1 MDGTVKLTTTDRA
14 RNYMGKQVTLR
25 DVAREAGIHIS
36 TASRALNPETRSI
49 VSQDTVER
57 VLATANRLGYRPHP
71 LAQGLRKNRTM
82 SVGMVIP
89 DIENPLFG
97 PIIAGAEQVL
107 GNEGYSLLITNTDMS
122 EGQTSE
128 VVNAL
133 VERRVDGMILASAS
147 RSDDVII
154 DLLDSGI
161 HMVLVNRA
169 TEGVPVPSILGDDLT
184 GVGMAVDHLAAL
196 GHTRIGHV
204 AGPQHLSTGLGRHQ
218 AFLTRMHSLNLEI
231 DASAVEESTW
241 YQVDPGYKAA
251 RTLLDRRPDLTAIVA
266 ANDLIALGCYK
277 AVRESDQEVGVDIS
291 ITGYNDIPLLDLM
304 QPPMTSVRVPYRQMG
319 VEAANTLLPLM
330 RGESTEDRPISIRLT
345 PTLSI
350 RESTGPPVS

>member
-1 MDGTVKLTTTDRA
+1 MITDVTG
-14 RNYMGKQVTLR
+14 YFMTKQVTLR
-25 DVAREAGIHIS
+25 DVAQEAGVHIS
-36 TASRALNPETRSI
+36 TASRALNRETRSI
-49 VSQDTVER
+49 VNRDTVER

-107 GNEGYSLLITNTDMS
+107 GSEGYSLLITNTDMS
-122 EGQTSE
+122 EGQTNE
-128 VVNAL
+128 AVNAL

-147 RSDDVII
+147 RSDDVIN
-154 DLLDSGI
+154 DLVDSGM

-169 TEGVPVPSILGDDLT
+169 TEGIPVPAILGDDLT
-184 GVGMAVDHLAAL
+184 GVGLAVDHLASL
-196 GHTRIGHV
+196 GHQRIGHV

-218 AFLTRMHSLNLEI
+218 AFLTRMQSLNLEV
-231 DASAVEESTW
+231 DPSAVEEATW

-251 RTLLDRRPDLTAIVA
+251 RTLLERRPDLTAIVA
-266 ANDLIALGCYK
+266 ANDLIALGCYR
-277 AVRESDQEVGVDIS
+277 AVRESGREVGSDVS
-291 ITGYNDIPLLDLM
+291 LTGYNDIPLLDLM
-304 QPPMTSVRVPYRQMG
+304 QPPLTSVRVPYRQMG
-319 VEAANTLLPLM
+319 VEAANTLIPM
-330 RGESTEDRPISIRLT
+330 MSSDPSARPVSIRLT

-350 RESTGPPVS
+350 RESTAPPRS

>member
-1 MDGTVKLTTTDRA
+1 MT
-14 RNYMGKQVTLR
+14 KQVTLR
-25 DVAREAGIHIS
+25 DVAREAGVHIS

-49 VSQDTVER
+49 VNRDTVDR

-97 PIIAGAEQVL
+97 PIVAGAEQVL
-107 GNEGYSLLITNTDMS
+107 GSEGYSLLITNTDIS
-122 EGQTSE
+122 QGQTSE
-128 VVNAL
+128 AVDAL

-147 RSDDVII
+147 RSDDVVV
-154 DLLDSGI
+154 DLVDKGV

-169 TEGVPVPSILGDDLT
+169 TEGVPVPAILGDDLT
-184 GVGMAVDHLAAL
+184 GVGLAVDHLASL
-196 GHTRIGHV
+196 GHERIGHV

-231 DASAVEESTW
+231 DASAVEEATW

-251 RTLLDRRPDLTAIVA
+251 RTLLERRPDLTAIVA
-266 ANDLIALGCYK
+266 ANDLIALGCYR
-277 AVRESDQEVGVDIS
+277 AVMESGQEVGVDVS

-304 QPPMTSVRVPYRQMG
+304 HPPMTSVRVPYRQMG
-319 VEAANTLLPLM
+319 VEAANTLLPM
-330 RGESTEDRPISIRLT
+330 MSGEATEDRPISIRLT

-350 RESTGPPVS
+350 RQSTAPPVS

>member
-1 MDGTVKLTTTDRA
+1 MT
-14 RNYMGKQVTLR
+14 KQVTLR
-25 DVAREAGIHIS
+25 DVAREAGVHIS

-49 VSQDTVER
+49 VNRDTVER

-97 PIIAGAEQVL
+97 PIVAGAEQVL
-107 GNEGYSLLITNTDMS
+107 GSEGYSLLITNTDMRG
-122 EGQTSE
+122 GQTSE
-128 VVNAL
+128 AVRPL
-133 VERRVDGMILASAS
+133 VEKRVDGMIVASAS

-154 DLLDSGI
+154 DLVESGVQ
-161 HMVLVNRA
+161 MVLVNRA
-169 TEGVPVPSILGDDLT
+169 TEGVPVPAILGDDLT
-184 GVGMAVDHLAAL
+184 GVGLAVEHLASL
-196 GHTRIGHV
+196 GHERIGHV

-231 DASAVEESTW
+231 DSSAVEEATW

-251 RTLLDRRPDLTAIVA
+251 RTLLERRPDLTAIVA
-266 ANDLIALGCYK
+266 ANDLIALGCYRT
-277 AVRESDQEVGVDIS
+277 VMESGQEVGVDVS

-319 VEAANTLLPLM
+319 VEAANTLLPM
-330 RGESTEDRPISIRLT
+330 MSGDTSDDRPVSIRLT

-350 RESTGPPVS
+350 RESTGPPKTLS

>member
-1 MDGTVKLTTTDRA
+1 MT
-14 RNYMGKQVTLR
+14 KQVTLR
-25 DVAREAGIHIS
+25 DVAREAGVHTS

-49 VSQDTVER
+49 VNQGTVER
-57 VLATANRLGYRPHP
+57 VLATADRLGYRPHP

-97 PIIAGAEQVL
+97 PIVAGAEQVL
-107 GNEGYSLLITNTDMS
+107 ASEGYSLLITNTDIN
-122 EGQTSE
+122 EGQTSDA
-128 VVNAL
+128 VMAL

-154 DLLDSGI
+154 DLAERGVP
-161 HMVLVNRA
+161 MVLVNRS
-169 TEGVPVPSILGDDLT
+169 TEGVPVPAILGDDLT
-184 GVGMAVDHLAAL
+184 GIGLAVDHLASL
-196 GHTRIGHV
+196 GHLRIGHV
-204 AGPQHLSTGLGRHQ
+204 AGPQHLSTGLARHQ

-231 DASAVEESTW
+231 DSSAVEESTW
-241 YQVDPGYKAA
+241 YQVDPGYKAT
-251 RTLLDRRPDLTAIVA
+251 RTLLERRPDLTAIVS
-266 ANDLIALGCYK
+266 ANDLIALGCYR
-277 AVRESDQEVGVDIS
+277 AVRESGQEVGVDVS

-319 VEAANTLLPLM
+319 VEAANTLLPM
-330 RGESTEDRPISIRLT
+330 MTPDSSEDRPISIRLT

-350 RESTGPPVS
+350 RQSTGPPRK

>member
-1 MDGTVKLTTTDRA
+1 MT
-14 RNYMGKQVTLR
+14 KQVTLR
-25 DVAREAGIHIS
+25 DVAREAGVHIS
-36 TASRALNPETRSI
+36 TASRALNPETRSM
-49 VSQDTVER
+49 VNEDTVDR
-57 VLATANRLGYRPHP
+57 VLAMADELGYRPHP

-107 GNEGYSLLITNTDMS
+107 GGEGYSLLITNTDIN
-122 EGQTSE
+122 EGQTRE
-128 VVNAL
+128 VVRAL
-133 VERRVDGMILASAS
+133 VERRVDGMILATAS

-154 DLLDSGI
+154 DLANSGI
-161 HMVLVNRA
+161 HVVLVNRS
-169 TEGVPVPSILGDDLT
+169 TEGVPVPAILGDDLT
-184 GVGMAVDHLAAL
+184 GVGLAVDHLASL
-196 GHTRIGHV
+196 GHERIGHV

-218 AFLTRMHSLNLEI
+218 AFLTRMQSLGLTV
-231 DASAVEESTW
+231 DPSAVEEATW

-251 RTLLDRRPDLTAIVA
+251 CTLLERRPDLTAIVA
-266 ANDLIALGCYK
+266 ANDLIALGCYR
-277 AVRESDQEVGVDIS
+277 AVRESGRDVGTDVS

-319 VEAANTLLPLM
+319 VEAANTLVPM
-330 RGESTEDRPISIRLT
+330 MASGSTPDRPVSIRLT

-350 RESTGPPVS
+350 RESTAPPKT